1 VALDGDRNEQKRQME
16 TEWYETTSDEKERER
31 NKKPRQ
37 RYNISNQENVYL
49 ENKAAHS
56 TGMVVLLTVIFIAI
70 RVIIKMTITMF
81 KLADANTNN
90 ETDENSDWFHRQS
103 TFGNSKQQL
112 SGYLLCK

>member
-81 KLADANTNN
+81 KLANT
-90 ETDENSDWFHRQS
+90 DWLHR
-103 TFGNSKQQL
+103 
-112 SGYLLCK
+112 